1 MTTFWQRPRRRLGHS
16 LKMILRNVDFKNGRC
31 IGSCPTVLAVPN
43 FDVQSQLRYEFVGT
57 VSAGS
62 ESCQVATLCVHH
74 YVNLQLLENKGMSSP
89 DNLEQICQGL
99 ILFIWDLSIV
109 LFNFNMTTTM
119 FFGMDVKS
127 VACCLLACKPV

>member
-1 MTTFWQRPRRRLGHS
+1 M
-16 LKMILRNVDFKNGRC
+16 
-31 IGSCPTVLAVPN
+31 VLAVPN
-43 FDVQSQLRYEFVGT
+43 FDVQSHLRFESVGT

-62 ESCQVATLCVHH
+62 ESCRVATLCVHH

-119 FFGMDVKS
+119 FVGWM
-127 VACCLLACKPV
+127 